1 MNKLHLAQLPTPI
14 EKIDYLS
21 NKYKPNIFVKRDDLT
36 DSVASGNKIRKLEY
50 SVAEALSL
58 GCDTLITNGGF
69 QSNHCRSTAAVA
81 AKLGLKCIL
90 ILRKEPGENIETAN
104 FLLDHMLGA
113 DIRVKEHDDFQ
124 AHKDEMMQEV
134 YQEVLDK
141 GGKPYI
147 IPMGASN
154 GIGTLGYIDAFDE
167 ILEYEKKTG
176 IVFDTIIDAVGSGGT
191 YTGLYLGNELR
202 QAHKDI
208 VGINVCDDA
217 DFFIKEINRIIDDT
231 LPHLD
236 VEDVDRSHIHM
247 IDGYVGRG
255 YSLSRKEELE
265 TISDLSR
272 HSGIILDPV
281 YTGKAYYGLIHEL
294 EKGTFDHAKNILF
307 MHTGGSYGL
316 FSKSKEI
323 ISA

>member
-1 MNKLHLAQLPTPI
+1 MNKLSLAKLPTPI

-21 NKYKPNIFVKRDDLT
+21 DKYKPDIYIKRDDLT
-36 DSVASGNKIRKLEY
+36 EGVASGNKIRKLEY

-134 YQEVLDK
+134 YQEVLNQ

-154 GIGTLGYIDAFDE
+154 GVGTLGYIDAFDE
-167 ILEYEKKTG
+167 ILEYEKETG
-176 IVFDTIIDAVGSGGT
+176 IVFDTIVNAVGSGGT
-191 YTGLYLGNELR
+191 YAGLYMGNELR
-202 QAHKDI
+202 GAHKDI

-217 DFFIKEINRIIDDT
+217 DFFVKEINGIIDDT
-231 LPHLD
+231 LTHLD
-236 VEDVDRSHIHM
+236 VDDINRQNIHI

-255 YSLSRKEELE
+255 YSLSRKEELDA
-265 TISDLSR
+265 ICDLSR

-281 YTGKAYYGLIHEL
+281 YTGKTYYGLIHEL
-294 EKGTFDHAKNILF
+294 DKGTFDHAKNILF
-307 MHTGGSYGL
+307 MHTGGLFGV
-316 FSKSKEI
+316 FSKAEEI
-323 ISA
+323 ME

>member
-134 YQEVLDK
+134 YQEVLDQ

-167 ILEYEKKTG
+167 ILEYEKK
-176 IVFDTIIDAVGSGGT
+176 
-191 YTGLYLGNELR
+191 N
-202 QAHKDI
+202 
-208 VGINVCDDA
+208 
-217 DFFIKEINRIIDDT
+217 
-231 LPHLD
+231 
-236 VEDVDRSHIHM
+236 
-247 IDGYVGRG
+247 
-255 YSLSRKEELE
+255 
-265 TISDLSR
+265 R
-272 HSGIILDPV
+272 HSV
-281 YTGKAYYGLIHEL
+281 
-294 EKGTFDHAKNILF
+294 
-307 MHTGGSYGL
+307 
-316 FSKSKEI
+316 
-323 ISA
+323 

>member
-1 MNKLHLAQLPTPI
+1 MLLP
-14 EKIDYLS
+14 
-21 NKYKPNIFVKRDDLT
+21 
-36 DSVASGNKIRKLEY
+36 
-50 SVAEALSL
+50 
-58 GCDTLITNGGF
+58 
-69 QSNHCRSTAAVA
+69 H
-81 AKLGLKCIL
+81 CIL

-134 YQEVLDK
+134 YQEVLDQ

-191 YTGLYLGNELR
+191 YTGLYLGNVLR

-236 VEDVDRSHIHM
+236 VEDVDRSHIH
-247 IDGYVGRG
+247 
-255 YSLSRKEELE
+255 
-265 TISDLSR
+265 
-272 HSGIILDPV
+272 II
-281 YTGKAYYGLIHEL
+281 H
-294 EKGTFDHAKNILF
+294 
-307 MHTGGSYGL
+307 GSVHNRLYL
-316 FSKSKEI
+316 YKQDQE
-323 ISA
+323 

>member
-1 MNKLHLAQLPTPI
+1 MNKLSLAKLPTPI
-14 EKIDYLS
+14 EKINYLS
-21 NKYKPNIFVKRDDLT
+21 DKYKPDIYIKRDDLT
-36 DSVASGNKIRKLEY
+36 EGVASGNKIRKLEY

-81 AKLGLKCIL
+81 AKLGLNCIL

-134 YQEVLDK
+134 YQEVLNQ

-154 GIGTLGYIDAFDE
+154 GVGTLGYIDAFDE
-167 ILEYEKKTG
+167 ILDYEKETG
-176 IVFDTIIDAVGSGGT
+176 IVFDTIVNAVGSGGT
-191 YTGLYLGNELR
+191 YAGLYMGNELR
-202 QAHKDI
+202 GAHKDI

-217 DFFIKEINRIIDDT
+217 DFFVKEINGIIDDT
-231 LPHLD
+231 LTHLD
-236 VEDVDRSHIHM
+236 VSDINRQNIHI

-255 YSLSRKEELE
+255 YSLSRKEELDA
-265 TISDLSR
+265 ICDLSR

-281 YTGKAYYGLIHEL
+281 YTGKTYYGLIHEL
-294 EKGTFDHAKNILF
+294 DKGTFDHAKNILF
-307 MHTGGSYGL
+307 MHTGGLFGV
-316 FSKSKEI
+316 FSKAEEI
-323 ISA
+323 MR

>member
-134 YQEVLDK
+134 YQEVLDQ
-141 GGKPYI
+141 GSKPYI

-167 ILEYEKKTG
+167 ILEYEKMTG

-191 YTGLYLGNELR
+191 YTGLYLGNVLR
-202 QAHKDI
+202 QTHKDI

-217 DFFIKEINRIIDDT
+217 DFFIKEINRIIDET

-236 VEDVDRSHIHM
+236 VEDVDRSHIHI

-255 YSLSRKEELE
+255 YSLSRKEELKA
-265 TISDLSR
+265 ISDLSR

-294 EKGTFDHAKNILF
+294 EKDTFDHAKNILF
-307 MHTGGSYGL
+307 MHTGGIYGL

>member
-21 NKYKPNIFVKRDDLT
+21 NKYKPNIFVKRDDLA

-90 ILRKEPGENIETAN
+90 ILRKEPGENIKTAN

-217 DFFIKEINRIIDDT
+217 NFFINEINSI
-231 LPHLD
+231 
-236 VEDVDRSHIHM
+236 

-265 TISDLSR
+265 AISDLSR

-307 MHTGGSYGL
+307 MHTGGIYGL